1 MVTNK
6 NLVDDS
12 TVLDHNRP
20 QEKQVS
26 KIQNNTYGTYETL
39 HSAKKNP
46 NDEFYTSLQDIH
58 NELKL
63 WGDKLRGKHI
73 ICPCDCDIF
82 EGDEVYAFR
91 ITFSDK
97 PKIST
102 MYQILHPEVTDP
114 YQVPIEDRSYDA
126 AKIEWPV
133 GLEYFLEDEVVLND
147 VPKKKKRQQS
157 LFDLDKVFV
166 DAKTITDLRELREI
180 VSKRVTCNFIKC
192 LYGIGIKYGIKSI
205 TASGYDVET
214 GRGIKFQDVDYS
226 KFDVAITN
234 PPFSLYSQW
243 MNIMTKEHLKR
254 RGTDKPFDFICL
266 APFLNRAN
274 PNVGLNLMLGNC
286 YLGYGRNIAINFTQP
301 TYDNNFIAKAVACDW
316 LVTWPDAQE
325 YYNSEAHTEYWLD
338 YKVYAESYPIVD
350 GMTMKD
356 GSHPIRVGKGTI
368 PGNYLGWMFGPISV
382 LDVLPQDK
390 YEWYGTS
397 FYKYFNQQ
405 HPELNPCAHKM
416 SNKMVSMGNK
426 QLFHGIVFKK
436 KK

>member
-26 KIQNNTYGTYETL
+26 KIQNNTYG
-39 HSAKKNP
+39 SVAPMQQVKKNP
-46 NDEFYTSLQDIH
+46 NDEFYTSLHDIDK
-58 NELKL
+58 ELRL
-63 WGDKLRGKHI
+63 WGERLRGKDI

-82 EGDEVYAFR
+82 EDDEVYAFR
-91 ITFSDK
+91 LTFSNK
-97 PKIST
+97 PKVSLMFEILNEGRDYDIS
-102 MYQILHPEVTDP
+102 EVP
-114 YQVPIEDRSYDA
+114 LEDLNYNP
-126 AKIEWPV
+126 AKIEWPE

-147 VPKKKKRQQS
+147 VPKKKKKS

-166 DAKTITDLRELREI
+166 GAKSVTDLDELREI
-180 VSKRVTCNFIKC
+180 MSKRVTCNFIKS
-192 LYGIGIKYGIKSI
+192 LYGIGVKYGIKSI

-226 KFDVAITN
+226 KFDVVITN
-234 PPFSLYSQW
+234 PPFSLYLQW

-266 APFLNRAN
+266 APFLNRVS

-286 YLGYGRNIAINFTQP
+286 YLGYGRHININFTQP

-316 LVTWPDAQE
+316 LVTWPDAQIE
-325 YYNSEAHTEYWLD
+325 LNETVDTDYWLD
-338 YKVYAESYPIVD
+338 YNLYGDSYPVMEN
-350 GMTMKD
+350 MTMKD
-356 GSHPIRVGKGTI
+356 GTHPIRVGSDTI

-390 YEWYGTS
+390 YEWYGTN
-397 FYKYFNQQ
+397 FMRYYNTTK
-405 HPELNPCAHKM
+405 PEVNPFAHKT
-416 SNKMVSMGNK
+416 SNQMVSIKGK